1 MLRLY
6 KSLSI
11 QNDVFSKIPRDQ
23 LRMPIGATGADAAAS
38 GSSSGGEDE
47 APRYLDMKTS
57 RLALVGQ
64 EDDGILLFAH
74 DGYAKVPPPPH

>member
-11 QNDVFSKIPRDQ
+11 QNDVFSRIPRDQ
-23 LRMPIGATGADAAAS
+23 LRMPPGATGTDA
-38 GSSSGGEDE
+38 GGEDD
-47 APRYLDMKTS
+47 APRHLDMKAS

-74 DGYAKVPPPPH
+74 DGYAKVPCLFIL